1 MELHGSRNPL
11 YPQAVMQWLRVRRA
25 LLMFALIFVWLLST
39 AVPALSVT
47 KAERDAACADSRAAQ
62 QRLDE
67 ARARAND
74 AEDHYDAVNQELEE
88 VALRVFQFRERIDD
102 KVAVIAEI
110 RDHVMDRAVEM
121 YMNGGSPGTEAVL
134 FATSVDAA
142 LTGQEFLSVVT
153 AEDISSIDQLDALK
167 RELER
172 IRSDWQA
179 EQARLAV
186 LDQQAAVAAEEMT
199 SIMEEQVAASAELS
213 AKCRAIDLK
222 YRQEQARAAAL
233 AAARRKGAAGGVP
246 ASITPGFICPMD
258 PAAVHFRDTW
268 GAPRSGGRTHKGTDI
283 FAPMGQPVVAVAEG
297 TVRVYSNRLG
307 GKSVWVYA
315 TYGVHFYYAHL
326 SGWAAGLKTGDHVTK
341 GQVIGYNGNSGN
353 AYGGA
358 PHVHFQLHPGG
369 GSPVNP
375 YPTLKRACG

>member
-1 MELHGSRNPL
+1 MPRP
-11 YPQAVMQWLRVRRA
+11 RVIRA
-25 LLMFALIFVWLLST
+25 LFALAFVFAWLLST

-62 QRLDE
+62 QRLDD
-67 ARARAND
+67 ARAKANE
-74 AEDHYDAVNQELEE
+74 AEDLYDAVNQELEQ
-88 VALRVFQFRERIDD
+88 ATLRVYQFRERIDD
-102 KVAVIAEI
+102 KAATINQI
-110 RDHVMDRAVEM
+110 RDQVMDRAVEL

-153 AEDISSIDQLDALK
+153 AEDISSVDQLDALK

-172 IRSDWQA
+172 VRSDWQA
-179 EQARLAV
+179 EQAKLTV
-186 LDQQAAVAAEEMT
+186 LDQQAAVAADAMNA
-199 SIMEEQVAASAELS
+199 IVEEQAAASAELS
-213 AKCRAIDLK
+213 ARCREVDLK

-233 AAARRKGAAGGVP
+233 AAARRSGAAAGVS
-246 ASITPGFICPMD
+246 AAVTPGFICPMD
-258 PAAVHFRDTW
+258 PGVVHFRDTW

-283 FAPMGQPVVAVAEG
+283 FAPMGQPVVAVASG

-315 TYGVHFYYAHL
+315 TYGIDFYYAHL
-326 SGWAAGLKTGDHVTK
+326 SDWAAGLKTGDSVTK

>member
-1 MELHGSRNPL
+1 
-11 YPQAVMQWLRVRRA
+11 MQWLRVRRA
-25 LLMFALIFVWLLST
+25 LFVLPIAFLWVLST

-47 KAERDAACADSRAAQ
+47 KAERDAACADSRVGQ

-67 ARARAND
+67 ARAKAND
-74 AEDHYDAVNQELEE
+74 AEDHYDAVNQELEQ
-88 VALRVFQFRERIDD
+88 ATLRVYQFRERIDD
-102 KVAVIAEI
+102 KTAVISEI

-167 RELER
+167 RDLER
-172 IRSDWQA
+172 TRSDWEK
-179 EQARLAV
+179 EQERLTV
-186 LDQQAAVAAEEMT
+186 LEQQSAVAAEEMNA
-199 SIMEEQVAASAELS
+199 IMEEQAAAAAQLS
-213 AKCRAIDLK
+213 AKCREIDLK

-233 AAARRKGAAGGVP
+233 AAARRAGAAGGVP
-246 ASITPGFICPMD
+246 AAVTPGFICPMD

-268 GAPRSGGRTHKGTDI
+268 GAPRSGGRTHKGTDV
-283 FAPMGQPVVAVAEG
+283 FAPMGQPVVAVADG
-297 TVRVYSNRLG
+297 TVRVYTNSLG

-315 TYGVHFYYAHL
+315 TYGVNFYYAHL
-326 SGWAAGLKTGDHVTK
+326 SDWAAGLKTGDRVTK
-341 GQVIGYNGNSGN
+341 GQVIGYNGNTGN